1 MWDKW
6 SARHMAGDVV
16 YCYQILFLEQRH
28 CHCNAWVWMK
38 NLGLTNYCNDWVV
51 QPFCL
56 ALSLGFF
63 CLDTSQR
70 HSSGSKRRA
79 KRNCSTQ
86 SANDSKSTRIFSSA
100 RLSLVCLCF
109 GVSCE
114 LDLCPVSLASAV
126 VALLATTA
134 VAVFQ
139 YCLAMFLY
147 GCHFA
152 LVARGSLLT
161 FAHRWLIFA
170 HVHSFGHLVDSGV
183 FVAYSLPQCPENRRV
198 WVNK

>member
-1 MWDKW
+1 MKSSWLDQLLHW
-6 SARHMAGDVV
+6 LICVTILLVDFIGVLLSRH
-16 YCYQILFLEQRH
+16 
-28 CHCNAWVWMK
+28 
-38 NLGLTNYCNDWVV
+38 
-51 QPFCL
+51 
-56 ALSLGFF
+56 
-63 CLDTSQR
+63 
-70 HSSGSKRRA
+70 
-79 KRNCSTQ
+79 Q
-86 SANDSKSTRIFSSA
+86 SATLQAATANDVLNAIARRKVWTTQKHLRTRIFSFVC
-100 RLSLVCLCF
+100 LPLVCLCF